1 MFTNRRSITKA
12 THGSNTFNHNMLG
25 IGLHSSNT
33 FGTIQTT
40 NGYNDQFE
48 NIFSDLNARRQL
60 LQDKVSQLPNGNT
73 SLRNDGVGLGWR
85 YEQAEIEMG
94 GKGSTNWSDAQ
105 RQEILNNGKV
115 RGAEGHHINSV
126 KNHPDQQANPD
137 NIEFA
142 KDRNE
147 HLQKHGGDFR
157 NPTEGDLIDRNGR
170 LEEVNRQRVI
180 KNELTGIGLAAA
192 IGLGVGFTIGFV
204 TTLAQKGIAIDGV
217 KAAMGVGLRAG
228 LESSMLATINHVI
241 VRGIGETITQS
252 LSQFAIQQYGF
263 TLTENLIKMCNMATI
278 GIVGSIVFSTWLF
291 VKLRWKGHSSRFAFA
306 SAVKSLG
313 TSLAILFISIIAQG
327 VWGGYAGLI
336 VSLSIGLSMV
346 IFQYVKHNLNHK
358 LLDNITNYSIEK
370 SRPILFIKEK

>member
-1 MFTNRRSITKA
+1 MFTNRQSITKA
-12 THGSNTFNHNMLG
+12 NRHVSNTINHNMIG
-25 IGLHSSNT
+25 IGIHTYNT

-40 NGYNDQFE
+40 NTYNEQFDS
-48 NIFSDLNARRQL
+48 IFKDLNERRQL
-60 LQDKVSQLPNGNT
+60 LDDRMSQLPNGDT
-73 SLRNDGVGLGWR
+73 SLRNDGVGLAWR
-85 YEQAEIEMG
+85 YEQAEIQMG
-94 GKGSTNWSDAQ
+94 GKGSTNWTDTQ
-105 RQEILNNGKV
+105 RQEILNSGKV

-126 KNHPDQQANPD
+126 KDHPTQQANPD

-192 IGLGVGFTIGFV
+192 IGLGVGFTIGVV
-204 TTLAQKGIAIDGV
+204 TTLAQKGITIEGV
-217 KAAMGVGLRAG
+217 KASMGVGLKAG
-228 LESSMLATINHVI
+228 LESSFLATINHVI
-241 VRGIGETITQS
+241 VRGIGETITET
-252 LSQFAIQQYGF
+252 LSQIAIHQYGF

-278 GIVGSIVFSTWLF
+278 GVVGSIVFSTWLF
-291 VKLRWKGHSSRFAFA
+291 VKLKWQGHDSRFAFA
-306 SAVKSLG
+306 KAVKSLG
-313 TSLAILFISIIAQG
+313 TSLSILFISILAQG

-346 IFQYVKHNLNHK
+346 IFQYLKYNINQK
-358 LLDNITNYSIEK
+358 LLNDISNYSIEK
-370 SRPILFIKEK
+370 SRPSII